1 MITSAAIS
9 ALLDKDELGAAIT
22 AATQAVKTNPQDVQ
36 ARGLLAELSVLAGD
50 LDRAE
55 AQAKLAARLAPGDAV
70 GLGLFRQY
78 LRGLHARE
86 QWWTA
91 GAVPAFPGG
100 MTKCDRLALKLNVA
114 LRAEGFAVARAA
126 LDELEEAR
134 GARPALWNGNPI
146 DDLRDLDDRL
156 PHAFEAV
163 TAGGNYLWLDF
174 ALVSEVI
181 FQAPNRL
188 LDLAF
193 RRAHV
198 TLRDGSAADLLI
210 PATYPSPMDDAH
222 RLARRT
228 DFVELSEGLTIA
240 RGQRAFLA
248 GNTLAGLLE
257 AATIRLTGGSD
268 A

>member
-134 GARPALWNGNPI
+134 GARTPVRNMPEVLQLATLANPLRFGI
-146 DDLRDLDDRL
+146 DLVRRVYL
-156 PHAFEAV
+156 EG
-163 TAGGNYLWLDF
+163 AGL
-174 ALVSEVI
+174 SEV
-181 FQAPNRL
+181 AP
-188 LDLAF
+188 DFVPMCAVMV
-193 RRAHV
+193 V
-198 TLRDGSAADLLI
+198 TLPLAGWLFR
-210 PATYPSPMDDAH
+210 H
-222 RLARRT
+222 RL
-228 DFVELSEGLTIA
+228 S
-240 RGQRAFLA
+240 
-248 GNTLAGLLE
+248 
-257 AATIRLTGGSD
+257 
-268 A
+268 